1 MGPQDPKDLFER
13 RRRKVGD
20 THRGKESDQRCT
32 RVGLNNQNNVFAVE
46 QRCVNVGSLIKVR
59 EVGAGNC
66 LVPIGRTTSRLAYGY
81 RCS

>member
-46 QRCVNVGSLIKVR
+46 QRCFNVGSLIKVR
-59 EVGAGNC
+59 EGKDLVLVTAWYQLVG
-66 LVPIGRTTSRLAYGY
+66 LPLD
-81 RCS
+81 